1 MISIMKKLL
10 LHLDTDISPSTFDQ
24 VVAYDSN
31 VDNIIAYGGITVDN
45 VTSHVHGMLFTRGVD
60 NLKNSAIFI
69 GGSNVSASDLVGA
82 AVKRAFFG
90 PMTVSVMLDPNGS
103 NTTAAAIVRKVMTN
117 YDVNDKKVV
126 IIGSG
131 PVGQRT
137 ALFFL
142 KEGAGEVVITSR
154 DITRST
160 AISLQ
165 MKSAYGVNI
174 TAGEAAN
181 DESVNKLLNDA
192 HVAIACG
199 PPGVCVIPQSAWE
212 SNDTLEVVADVNAVP
227 PQGIAGLDVMDN
239 GTDKKGIRFYGA
251 LTIGNFKMKVHRAA
265 IKSLYESNNQFLNE
279 STIYDIACKIT
290 SK

>member
-45 VTSHVHGMLFTRGVD
+45 VTSHVHGMIFTRSVD

-160 AISLQ
+160 ATSLQ

-265 IKSLYESNNQFLNE
+265 IKSLYESNNQYLNE

>member
-31 VDNIIAYGGITVDN
+31 VDNIITYGGITVDN

>member
-1 MISIMKKLL
+1 MKKLL

-45 VTSHVHGMLFTRGVD
+45 VTSHVHGMIFTRSVD

-117 YDVNDKKVV
+117 YDINDKKVV

-154 DITRST
+154 DITRSK

-165 MKSAYGVNI
+165 MKNSYGVSV
-174 TAGEAAN
+174 TAGEAAS

-279 STIYDIACKIT
+279 RTIYDIACKIT